1 MWGVCLGSLNA
12 YLERKLLSLCY
23 LATDDMITKADRDWL
38 SLRRRKIGLKSKEF
52 CLFYL
57 DARMSL
63 ARSGEDKTV
72 IDLISKSGPRFRH
85 KLKIVLVLL
94 KIKMTT
100 LPAVL
105 RGHKNLF
112 FNCYL
117 IGFARKA

>member
-1 MWGVCLGSLNA
+1 
-12 YLERKLLSLCY
+12 
-23 LATDDMITKADRDWL
+23 
-38 SLRRRKIGLKSKEF
+38 
-52 CLFYL
+52 
-57 DARMSL
+57 MSL

-94 KIKMTT
+94 KIKKTT

-117 IGFARKA
+117 IRFARKAWTHLLFLQDRRIFITLTSIKYRLKNKPVRITFTSILSARKSYLEISLTL

>member
-23 LATDDMITKADRDWL
+23 LATDDMITKADRHWQEN
-38 SLRRRKIGLKSKEF
+38 SLGLESKEF

-57 DARMSL
+57 VARLSL

-85 KLKIVLVLL
+85 KLKIALVLL
-94 KIKMTT
+94 KIKKTT

-117 IGFARKA
+117 IRFARKA